1 MLFVQGTRDPFGTPL
16 QLEPVL
22 STLETPARIH
32 KVMGGD
38 HSFALPRKWTGAE
51 PQLFDAAARAIA
63 EWVTT
68 EILNA
73 VGGDARDAAI
83 AIATMTRLA
92 YLVHVYTATG
102 AVWALLSLIAID
114 AFDYRLALIWLVVA
128 TFVDATDG
136 WLARW
141 ARVDRHATLING
153 ARLDDIVDYATYVLA
168 PGVLL
173 LHAGRLPEGWIG
185 VTVVC
190 GMLLA
195 SALGFTRQDAKTD
208 RSLLHRLPVLLEHRR
223 PLRAG
228 GGHSARAVTAIVVAG
243 LSVMVLVPIRF
254 VYPSRTKTWQ
264 ALTVTG
270 CALWGVQVLLMIWW
284 MPDVPAWLLWT
295 SSDLP
300 GLLRRPVA
308 RAQRATAG
316 DDAPLKAVERE
327 RRVERRAGASHQP
340 PADMAGN

>member
-1 MLFVQGTRDPFGTPL
+1 
-16 QLEPVL
+16 
-22 STLETPARIH
+22 
-32 KVMGGD
+32 
-38 HSFALPRKWTGAE
+38 
-51 PQLFDAAARAIA
+51 
-63 EWVTT
+63 
-68 EILNA
+68 
-73 VGGDARDAAI
+73 
-83 AIATMTRLA
+83 MTRLA

-114 AFDYRLALIWLVVA
+114 AFDYRLALMWLVVA

-141 ARVDRHATLING
+141 ARVDRHATQING

-173 LHAGRLPEGWIG
+173 LHAGRLPPGGIG

-208 RSLLHRLPVLLEHRR
+208 DHFFTGFPSYWNIVALYVLAADIGPE
-223 PLRAG
+223 
-228 GGHSARAVTAIVVAG
+228 VTAIVVAA

-254 VYPSRTKTWQ
+254 VYPSRTETWQ

-284 MPDVPAWLLWT
+284 MPDVPVWLLWT
-295 SSDLP
+295 SWIYP
-300 GLLRRPVA
+300 AYYVGLSLVLSMRRQGTGSA
-308 RAQRATAG
+308 F
-316 DDAPLKAVERE
+316 
-327 RRVERRAGASHQP
+327 
-340 PADMAGN
+340 

>member
-1 MLFVQGTRDPFGTPL
+1 
-16 QLEPVL
+16 
-22 STLETPARIH
+22 
-32 KVMGGD
+32 
-38 HSFALPRKWTGAE
+38 
-51 PQLFDAAARAIA
+51 
-63 EWVTT
+63 
-68 EILNA
+68 
-73 VGGDARDAAI
+73 
-83 AIATMTRLA
+83 MTRLA

-114 AFDYRLALIWLVVA
+114 AFDYRLALMWLVVA
-128 TFVDATDG
+128 TVVDATDG

-173 LHAGRLPEGWIG
+173 LHAGRLPAGGIG

-190 GMLLA
+190 GMMLA

-208 RSLLHRLPVLLEHRR
+208 DHFFTGFPSYWNIVALYVLAADIGQE
-223 PLRAG
+223 
-228 GGHSARAVTAIVVAG
+228 VTAIVVAG

-254 VYPSRTKTWQ
+254 VYPSRTVTWQ

-295 SSDLP
+295 SWIYP
-300 GLLRRPVA
+300 AYYVGLSLALSVRRPGA
-308 RAQRATAG
+308 RA
-316 DDAPLKAVERE
+316 
-327 RRVERRAGASHQP
+327 AS
-340 PADMAGN
+340 

>member
-1 MLFVQGTRDPFGTPL
+1 
-16 QLEPVL
+16 
-22 STLETPARIH
+22 
-32 KVMGGD
+32 
-38 HSFALPRKWTGAE
+38 
-51 PQLFDAAARAIA
+51 
-63 EWVTT
+63 
-68 EILNA
+68 
-73 VGGDARDAAI
+73 
-83 AIATMTRLA
+83 MTRLA

-114 AFDYRLALIWLVVA
+114 ASDYRLALFWLVVA

-141 ARVDRHATLING
+141 ARVDRNATMING

-173 LHAGRLPEGWIG
+173 LHAGRLPEGPIG

-208 RSLLHRLPVLLEHRR
+208 DHFFTGFPSYWNIVALYVLAADIGQE
-223 PLRAG
+223 
-228 GGHSARAVTAIVVAG
+228 VTAIVVAA

-254 VYPSRTKTWQ
+254 VYPSRTKTLQ

-270 CALWGVQVLLMIWW
+270 CALWGVQVVLMVWW
-284 MPDVPAWLLWT
+284 MPHVPTWLLWT
-295 SSDLP
+295 SWIYP
-300 GLLRRPVA
+300 AYYVGLSLVLSARR
-308 RAQRATAG
+308 
-316 DDAPLKAVERE
+316 
-327 RRVERRAGASHQP
+327 
-340 PADMAGN
+340 

>member
-1 MLFVQGTRDPFGTPL
+1 
-16 QLEPVL
+16 
-22 STLETPARIH
+22 
-32 KVMGGD
+32 
-38 HSFALPRKWTGAE
+38 
-51 PQLFDAAARAIA
+51 
-63 EWVTT
+63 
-68 EILNA
+68 
-73 VGGDARDAAI
+73 
-83 AIATMTRLA
+83 MTRLA

-141 ARVDRHATLING
+141 ARVDRNATLING

-195 SALGFTRQDAKTD
+195 SALGFTRQDAKTAD
-208 RSLLHRLPVLLEHRR
+208 HFFTGFPSYWNIVALYVL
-223 PLRAG
+223 AADIG
-228 GGHSARAVTAIVVAG
+228 QAVTAVVVAV
-243 LSVMVLVPIRF
+243 LSVLVLVPIKF
-254 VYPSRTKTWQ
+254 IYPSRTETWQ

-270 CALWGVQVLLMIWW
+270 CAIWGVEVVLMIWW
-284 MPDVPAWLLWT
+284 MPDVPSWLLWT
-295 SSDLP
+295 SWIYP
-300 GLLRRPVA
+300 VYYVGLSLALSLRR
-308 RAQRATAG
+308 
-316 DDAPLKAVERE
+316 AP
-327 RRVERRAGASHQP
+327 
-340 PADMAGN
+340 M

>member
-1 MLFVQGTRDPFGTPL
+1 MR
-16 QLEPVL
+16 
-22 STLETPARIH
+22 
-32 KVMGGD
+32 
-38 HSFALPRKWTGAE
+38 
-51 PQLFDAAARAIA
+51 
-63 EWVTT
+63 
-68 EILNA
+68 
-73 VGGDARDAAI
+73 
-83 AIATMTRLA
+83 RLA

-114 AFDYRLALIWLVVA
+114 AFDYRLALMWLVVA

-141 ARVDRHATLING
+141 ARVDRHATMING

-208 RSLLHRLPVLLEHRR
+208 DHFFTGFPSYWNIVALYVLAADIS
-223 PLRAG
+223 PG
-228 GGHSARAVTAIVVAG
+228 VTALVVAA

-254 VYPSRTKTWQ
+254 IYPSRTKTWQ
-264 ALTVTG
+264 AMTVTG

-284 MPDVPAWLLWT
+284 MPHVPTWLLWT
-295 SSDLP
+295 SWIYP
-300 GLLRRPVA
+300 AYYVGLSLVLSVRRPGA
-308 RAQRATAG
+308 ATA
-316 DDAPLKAVERE
+316 
-327 RRVERRAGASHQP
+327 S
-340 PADMAGN
+340 

>member
-1 MLFVQGTRDPFGTPL
+1 
-16 QLEPVL
+16 
-22 STLETPARIH
+22 
-32 KVMGGD
+32 
-38 HSFALPRKWTGAE
+38 
-51 PQLFDAAARAIA
+51 
-63 EWVTT
+63 
-68 EILNA
+68 
-73 VGGDARDAAI
+73 
-83 AIATMTRLA
+83 MTRLA

-114 AFDYRLALIWLVVA
+114 AFDYRLALMWLVVA

-141 ARVDRHATLING
+141 ARVDRHATQING

-173 LHAGRLPEGWIG
+173 LHAGRLPAGGIG

-208 RSLLHRLPVLLEHRR
+208 DHFFTGFPSYWNIVALYVLAADIGQEM
-223 PLRAG
+223 
-228 GGHSARAVTAIVVAG
+228 TAIVVAA

-254 VYPSRTKTWQ
+254 VYPSRTETWQ

-284 MPDVPAWLLWT
+284 MPDVPVWLLWT
-295 SSDLP
+295 SWIYP
-300 GLLRRPVA
+300 AYYVGLSLALSMRR
-308 RAQRATAG
+308 QGTG
-316 DDAPLKAVERE
+316 S
-327 RRVERRAGASHQP
+327 AS
-340 PADMAGN
+340 

>member
-1 MLFVQGTRDPFGTPL
+1 
-16 QLEPVL
+16 
-22 STLETPARIH
+22 
-32 KVMGGD
+32 
-38 HSFALPRKWTGAE
+38 
-51 PQLFDAAARAIA
+51 
-63 EWVTT
+63 
-68 EILNA
+68 
-73 VGGDARDAAI
+73 
-83 AIATMTRLA
+83 MTRLA

-114 AFDYRLALIWLVVA
+114 AFDYRLALMWLVVA

-141 ARVDRHATLING
+141 ARVDRNATLING

-173 LHAGRLPEGWIG
+173 LHAGRLPEGSIG

-195 SALGFTRQDAKTD
+195 SALGFTRQDAKTTD
-208 RSLLHRLPVLLEHRR
+208 HFFTGFPSYWNIVALYVLAADI
-223 PLRAG
+223 PQD
-228 GGHSARAVTAIVVAG
+228 VTAIVVAA

-254 VYPSRTKTWQ
+254 IYPSRTETWQ

-295 SSDLP
+295 SWIYP
-300 GLLRRPVA
+300 AYYVGLSLALSVRRPGA
-308 RAQRATAG
+308 RA
-316 DDAPLKAVERE
+316 
-327 RRVERRAGASHQP
+327 AS
-340 PADMAGN
+340 

>member
-1 MLFVQGTRDPFGTPL
+1 
-16 QLEPVL
+16 
-22 STLETPARIH
+22 
-32 KVMGGD
+32 
-38 HSFALPRKWTGAE
+38 
-51 PQLFDAAARAIA
+51 
-63 EWVTT
+63 
-68 EILNA
+68 
-73 VGGDARDAAI
+73 
-83 AIATMTRLA
+83 MTRLA

-114 AFDYRLALIWLVVA
+114 ATDYRRALIWLVVA

-141 ARVDRHATLING
+141 ARVDRHATMING

-168 PGVLL
+168 PGVLM
-173 LHAGRLPEGWIG
+173 LHADRLPEGWIG

-195 SALGFTRQDAKTD
+195 SALGFTRQDAKTED
-208 RSLLHRLPVLLEHRR
+208 HFFTGFPSYWNIVALYVLAADLSR
-223 PLRAG
+223 G
-228 GGHSARAVTAIVVAG
+228 VTAIVVAV

-295 SSDLP
+295 SWIYP
-300 GLLRRPVA
+300 AYYVGLSLA
-308 RAQRATAG
+308 LSA
-316 DDAPLKAVERE
+316 
-327 RRVERRAGASHQP
+327 RRAGTAP
-340 PADMAGN
+340 

>member
-1 MLFVQGTRDPFGTPL
+1 
-16 QLEPVL
+16 
-22 STLETPARIH
+22 
-32 KVMGGD
+32 
-38 HSFALPRKWTGAE
+38 
-51 PQLFDAAARAIA
+51 
-63 EWVTT
+63 
-68 EILNA
+68 
-73 VGGDARDAAI
+73 
-83 AIATMTRLA
+83 MTRLA

-114 AFDYRLALIWLVVA
+114 ATDYRRALIWLVVA

-141 ARVDRHATLING
+141 ARVDRHATMING

-168 PGVLL
+168 PGVLM
-173 LHAGRLPEGWIG
+173 LHADRLPEGWIG

-195 SALGFTRQDAKTD
+195 SALGFTRQDAKTED
-208 RSLLHRLPVLLEHRR
+208 HFFTGFPSYWNIVALYVLAADLSR
-223 PLRAG
+223 G
-228 GGHSARAVTAIVVAG
+228 VTAIVVAV

-295 SSDLP
+295 SWIYP
-300 GLLRRPVA
+300 AYYVGLSLALSV
-308 RAQRATAG
+308 
-316 DDAPLKAVERE
+316 
-327 RRVERRAGASHQP
+327 RRAGTAL
-340 PADMAGN
+340 

>member
-1 MLFVQGTRDPFGTPL
+1 
-16 QLEPVL
+16 
-22 STLETPARIH
+22 
-32 KVMGGD
+32 
-38 HSFALPRKWTGAE
+38 
-51 PQLFDAAARAIA
+51 
-63 EWVTT
+63 
-68 EILNA
+68 
-73 VGGDARDAAI
+73 
-83 AIATMTRLA
+83 MTRLA

-102 AVWALLSLIAID
+102 VVWALLSLIAID
-114 AFDYRLALIWLVVA
+114 ASDYRLALIWLVVA

-208 RSLLHRLPVLLEHRR
+208 DHFFTGFPSYWNIVALYVLAADIPRE
-223 PLRAG
+223 
-228 GGHSARAVTAIVVAG
+228 VTAIVVTA

-254 VYPSRTKTWQ
+254 VYPSRTETWQ

-270 CALWGVQVLLMIWW
+270 CALWGVQVVLMLWW
-284 MPDVPAWLLWT
+284 MPHVPVWLLWT
-295 SSDLP
+295 SWIYPAYYVALSLV
-300 GLLRRPVA
+300 LSVRRPGA
-308 RAQRATAG
+308 GTA
-316 DDAPLKAVERE
+316 
-327 RRVERRAGASHQP
+327 S
-340 PADMAGN
+340 

>member
-1 MLFVQGTRDPFGTPL
+1 
-16 QLEPVL
+16 
-22 STLETPARIH
+22 
-32 KVMGGD
+32 
-38 HSFALPRKWTGAE
+38 
-51 PQLFDAAARAIA
+51 
-63 EWVTT
+63 
-68 EILNA
+68 
-73 VGGDARDAAI
+73 
-83 AIATMTRLA
+83 MTRLA

-173 LHAGRLPEGWIG
+173 LHAGRLPSGWIG

-190 GMLLA
+190 GMLVA
-195 SALGFTRQDAKTD
+195 SALGFTRQDAKTTD
-208 RSLLHRLPVLLEHRR
+208 HFFTGFPSYWNIVALYVLAADIGQE
-223 PLRAG
+223 
-228 GGHSARAVTAIVVAG
+228 VTAIVVVA
-243 LSVMVLVPIRF
+243 LSVMVLVPIKF
-254 VYPSRTKTWQ
+254 VYPSRTETWQ

-270 CALWGVQVLLMIWW
+270 CAIWGVQVLAMIWW

-295 SSDLP
+295 SWIYP
-300 GLLRRPVA
+300 AYYVGLSLALSARRPG
-308 RAQRATAG
+308 AG
-316 DDAPLKAVERE
+316 EAGG
-327 RRVERRAGASHQP
+327 AGAVS
-340 PADMAGN
+340 

>member
-1 MLFVQGTRDPFGTPL
+1 MV
-16 QLEPVL
+16 
-22 STLETPARIH
+22 
-32 KVMGGD
+32 
-38 HSFALPRKWTGAE
+38 
-51 PQLFDAAARAIA
+51 
-63 EWVTT
+63 
-68 EILNA
+68 
-73 VGGDARDAAI
+73 
-83 AIATMTRLA
+83 TRLA

-114 AFDYRLALIWLVVA
+114 AFDYRLALMWLVVA

-141 ARVDRHATLING
+141 ARVDRHATRING

-173 LHAGRLPEGWIG
+173 LHAGRLPAGSIG

-195 SALGFTRQDAKTD
+195 SALGFTRQDAKTTD
-208 RSLLHRLPVLLEHRR
+208 HFFTGFPSYWNVVALYVLAADIGQE
-223 PLRAG
+223 
-228 GGHSARAVTAIVVAG
+228 VTAIVIAV
-243 LSVMVLVPIRF
+243 LSVMVLVPIKF

-295 SSDLP
+295 SWIYPVYYVALSLV
-300 GLLRRPVA
+300 LSARR
-308 RAQRATAG
+308 QDATAG
-316 DDAPLKAVERE
+316 
-327 RRVERRAGASHQP
+327 
-340 PADMAGN
+340 

>member
-1 MLFVQGTRDPFGTPL
+1 
-16 QLEPVL
+16 
-22 STLETPARIH
+22 
-32 KVMGGD
+32 
-38 HSFALPRKWTGAE
+38 
-51 PQLFDAAARAIA
+51 
-63 EWVTT
+63 
-68 EILNA
+68 
-73 VGGDARDAAI
+73 
-83 AIATMTRLA
+83 MTRLA

-141 ARVDRHATLING
+141 ARVDRNATLING

-195 SALGFTRQDAKTD
+195 SALGFTRQDAKTAD
-208 RSLLHRLPVLLEHRR
+208 HFFTGFPSYWNIVALYVL
-223 PLRAG
+223 AADIG
-228 GGHSARAVTAIVVAG
+228 QAATAVVVAV
-243 LSVMVLVPIRF
+243 LSVLVLVPIKF
-254 VYPSRTKTWQ
+254 IYPSRTETWQ

-270 CALWGVQVLLMIWW
+270 CAIWGVQVVLMIWW
-284 MPDVPAWLLWT
+284 MPDVPSWLLWT
-295 SSDLP
+295 SWIYP
-300 GLLRRPVA
+300 VYYVGLSLALSLRR
-308 RAQRATAG
+308 
-316 DDAPLKAVERE
+316 AP
-327 RRVERRAGASHQP
+327 
-340 PADMAGN
+340 M

>member
-1 MLFVQGTRDPFGTPL
+1 
-16 QLEPVL
+16 
-22 STLETPARIH
+22 
-32 KVMGGD
+32 
-38 HSFALPRKWTGAE
+38 
-51 PQLFDAAARAIA
+51 
-63 EWVTT
+63 
-68 EILNA
+68 
-73 VGGDARDAAI
+73 
-83 AIATMTRLA
+83 MTRLA

-141 ARVDRHATLING
+141 ARVDRNATLING

-195 SALGFTRQDAKTD
+195 SALGFTRQDAKTAD
-208 RSLLHRLPVLLEHRR
+208 HFFTGFPSYWNIVALYVL
-223 PLRAG
+223 AADIG
-228 GGHSARAVTAIVVAG
+228 QAVTAVVVAV
-243 LSVMVLVPIRF
+243 LSVLVLVPIKF
-254 VYPSRTKTWQ
+254 IYPSRTETWQ

-270 CALWGVQVLLMIWW
+270 CAIWGVQVVLMIWW
-284 MPDVPAWLLWT
+284 MPDVPSWLLWT
-295 SSDLP
+295 SWIYP
-300 GLLRRPVA
+300 VYYVGLSLALSLRR
-308 RAQRATAG
+308 
-316 DDAPLKAVERE
+316 AP
-327 RRVERRAGASHQP
+327 
-340 PADMAGN
+340 M